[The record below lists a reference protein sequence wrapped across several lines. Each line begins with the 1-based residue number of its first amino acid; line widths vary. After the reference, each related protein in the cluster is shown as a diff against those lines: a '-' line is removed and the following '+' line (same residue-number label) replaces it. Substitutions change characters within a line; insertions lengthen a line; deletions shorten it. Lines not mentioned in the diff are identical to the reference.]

1 MKNLVKETTE
11 LDNISRAL
19 VELLKKNHDS
29 FKSLFNV
36 QLDLLKLFDKQVN
49 NLEATGYCDY
59 EVAYALYMIIIQ
71 LIAVMKDKSN
81 SKTAD
86 IYNGIQQSIRKKASN
101 FKKVLGY
108 FKNDDDEK
116 DEDPLINRF
125 KSLSGEKT
133 HPATK
138 IKKELIYREWITPVE
153 LERTLREKHVLLI
166 DYRPKKDY
174 LHNHI
179 KFDNLINIEPRQI
192 ESLPESSTDSDL
204 EEVLRVS
211 LSEEEFQMF
220 LNRNKFD
227 LIVVYNYNYGS
238 TSKERLYG
246 ILDLLE
252 KENPFTSLIGILL
265 NNKYISSRLKIAPLF
280 LSGGIL
286 NWYHTLGAD
295 YLETSSIK
303 NGDCL
308 KEETRY
314 LTSFSDYLSNS
325 KESLPSE
332 VTLANG
338 NNSAYIRPV
347 QKKVEQFD
355 SIPPKSTATVYS
367 SPKVELPLTPTSST
381 PNSPAPPLQP
391 LLSNGK
397 LPNNVTAKDVTV
409 SSKKS
414 QFLELYATG
423 LVNLGNSCYMNCV
436 IQCLAATPQLTSFFF
451 PTITESFSDHSY
463 KRHINVNNKLG
474 TKGMLTTSFVEL
486 ILSMLNNNGRSFSP
500 SKFKKIM
507 GSLSPARQFASF
519 DQQDCIEFLNFL
531 LDALHEDLNQVTIAD
546 PQERKMITELTPEQ
560 EKNREILPV
569 RLASTI
575 EWERYLKLN
584 FSIIVD
590 YFQGQYLSQLKCL
603 ECGFTS
609 TTYNA
614 FSILS
619 LPIPEKLNKLMKVS
633 LDECLQEFVTT
644 ELLDDNNKWYCPNC
658 KKFTKLTKKIA
669 ITRLPQVLI
678 INFKRFK
685 MTASGGFHK
694 LETFVT
700 YPVNEELDMTPYWPD
715 VGSTI
720 SANNSMSI
728 EREKEILSTF
738 PVRSQVPPFKYK
750 LFGVAN
756 HYGNLTTGHY
766 TAYVHKSSDS
776 KKARN
781 WCYFDDSRVTFNKSP
796 NDVLNKNA
804 YCLFFQRI

>member
-1 MKNLVKETTE
+1 
-11 LDNISRAL
+11 
-19 VELLKKNHDS
+19 
-29 FKSLFNV
+29 
-36 QLDLLKLFDKQVN
+36 
-49 NLEATGYCDY
+49 
-59 EVAYALYMIIIQ
+59 
-71 LIAVMKDKSN
+71 
-81 SKTAD
+81 
-86 IYNGIQQSIRKKASN
+86 
-101 FKKVLGY
+101 
-108 FKNDDDEK
+108 
-116 DEDPLINRF
+116 
-125 KSLSGEKT
+125 
-133 HPATK
+133 
-138 IKKELIYREWITPVE
+138 
-153 LERTLREKHVLLI
+153 
-166 DYRPKKDY
+166 
-174 LHNHI
+174 
-179 KFDNLINIEPRQI
+179 
-192 ESLPESSTDSDL
+192 
-204 EEVLRVS
+204 
-211 LSEEEFQMF
+211 MF
-220 LNRNKFD
+220 
-227 LIVVYNYNYGS
+227 
-238 TSKERLYG
+238 
-246 ILDLLE
+246 
-252 KENPFTSLIGILL
+252 
-265 NNKYISSRLKIAPLF
+265 
-280 LSGGIL
+280 GG
-286 NWYHTLGAD
+286 N
-295 YLETSSIK
+295 
-303 NGDCL
+303 
-308 KEETRY
+308 
-314 LTSFSDYLSNS
+314 
-325 KESLPSE
+325 
-332 VTLANG
+332 
-338 NNSAYIRPV
+338 
-347 QKKVEQFD
+347 
-355 SIPPKSTATVYS
+355 STAY
-367 SPKVELPLTPTSST
+367 
-381 PNSPAPPLQP
+381 
-391 LLSNGK
+391 
-397 LPNNVTAKDVTV
+397 
-409 SSKKS
+409 
-414 QFLELYATG
+414 
-423 LVNLGNSCYMNCV
+423 V
-436 IQCLAATPQLTSFFF
+436 IFF
-451 PTITESFSDHSY
+451 PTITESFSDNSY

-507 GSLSPARQFASF
+507 GSLSPSRQFASF

-531 LDALHEDLNQVTIAD
+531 LDALHEDLNQVSIAD

-658 KKFTKLTKKIA
+658 KRFTKLTKKIA

-685 MTASGGFHK
+685 MTTTGGFHK

-700 YPVNEELDMTPYWPD
+700 YPVDKELDMTPYWPD

-720 SANNSMSI
+720 NGNNSMSI
-728 EREKEILSTF
+728 EKEKEILSTF

-766 TAYVHKSSDS
+766 TAYVYKSGDS
-776 KKARN
+776 KKTRN